1 MRADRATAFAAA
13 RLCDVRPDGTSTL
26 ITRGAL
32 NLCRRNGHDRS
43 DPLEPGRVY
52 EVELPLKAISYV
64 LPPGHR
70 LRLAISTTYWP
81 WLWPSPEPVVLTVHC
96 DEGSRLQLPVR
107 PPRTEDAALPPF
119 EEAEISA
126 PLPVTWLAE
135 RNPRWEIARDVVTG
149 INTLVMSRALA
160 GSRRFPDGITY
171 RDRDPIRFSIV
182 EGDPLSARVE
192 AERTIAIGRGEWSTR
207 VEMRAS
213 MSADAE
219 AFHITGTLD
228 VFEGDRPVA
237 SRAHAIRIPRDG
249 C

>member
-1 MRADRATAFAAA
+1 
-13 RLCDVRPDGTSTL
+13 V
-26 ITRGAL
+26 
-32 NLCRRNGHDRS
+32 
-43 DPLEPGRVY
+43 
-52 EVELPLKAISYV
+52 PLKAISYV

-70 LRLAISTTYWP
+70 LRVAISTAYWP
-81 WLWPSPEPVVLTVHC
+81 WLWPSPEPAELVIHC
-96 DEGSRLQLPVR
+96 DEASRLELPVR
-107 PPRTEDAALPPF
+107 PPRPEDADLPPF
-119 EEAEISA
+119 DEPEIAA

-135 RNPRWEIARDVVTG
+135 RNPRWEISRDVVTG
-149 INTLVMSRALA
+149 LHTLVMSRALA

-192 AERTIAIGRGEWSTR
+192 CERTIAIGRDDWQTR

-219 AFHITGTLD
+219 AFHVTGTLD

-237 SRAHAIRIPRDG
+237 SRAHAARIPRDG